1 MIGIYPGSFDPITNG
16 HLDIVTRAARHIDH
30 LVVAVL
36 RNAQKRPIFSIEE
49 RMALIAQSVRDLPNV
64 EVASFEGLL
73 VDFARQKHASVIIRG
88 LRAISDFEAEFAMA
102 SMNRRLAPEIDT
114 MFLMTNTQ
122 WSYLSS
128 SMIKEIAAYGGDIST
143 MVPPPV
149 HKRMLQEAQRARE
162 EAQR

>member
-1 MIGIYPGSFDPITNG
+1 M
-16 HLDIVTRAARHIDH
+16 
-30 LVVAVL
+30 VAVL

-49 RMALIAQSVRDLPNV
+49 RMALIAQSVQDLPNV

-149 HKRMLQEAQRARE
+149 HKRMLREAQRAPE

>member
-49 RMALIAQSVRDLPNV
+49 RMALIAQSVQDLPNV

-114 MFLMTNTQ
+114 MFLMTNTPV
-122 WSYLSS
+122 SYTHLF
-128 SMIKEIAAYGGDIST
+128 GG
-143 MVPPPV
+143 
-149 HKRMLQEAQRARE
+149 
-162 EAQR
+162 

>member
-1 MIGIYPGSFDPITNG
+1 
-16 HLDIVTRAARHIDH
+16 
-30 LVVAVL
+30 
-36 RNAQKRPIFSIEE
+36 
-49 RMALIAQSVRDLPNV
+49 
-64 EVASFEGLL
+64 
-73 VDFARQKHASVIIRG
+73 
-88 LRAISDFEAEFAMA
+88 MA

-149 HKRMLQEAQRARE
+149 HKRMLLEAQRARE